1 MNEPIPFT
9 PVTIGIAV
17 VIFFLGVALAW
28 FWGRLRA
35 RELSARV
42 RELEATASGN
52 QSVEAELRR
61 QSLELRAE
69 RDVLREKLEMEQ
81 QRRVSAESTAQKARE
96 NIDEQRKLLD
106 EARTKFADAFQGL
119 ASDALGKSSLQF
131 LELANS
137 KFESL
142 RGEAEGELEQRKVAI
157 EGLVRPLGETL
168 GYLNERLAQVE
179 SSRQEAYGEL
189 RSQVKQLS
197 DTSKE
202 LRVEASSLSNS
213 LKQPQV
219 KGRWGELTLR
229 RAVELAGMS
238 GHCDF
243 EEQVSVDTE
252 GGRLRPDMI
261 VHLPGGG
268 RVVIDAKVPLN
279 GFLAATAAQNDDD
292 HAAAMLEH
300 ARLVR
305 GHIQA
310 LSAREYWK
318 QFEPTPEFVVLFV
331 PGESFFSAALESI
344 PTLIEEAIDKR
355 VVLASPT
362 TLIALLRAISYGW
375 RQEALAENAER
386 ISSLGKELYERLTIF
401 AEHLGDV
408 GRSLERANEG
418 YTKAVRSFNTRLLP
432 GANKFRDLGV
442 ASTKEIEALEPVE
455 SLPEPLVTTSSSPE
469 PEIAASGDAPS
480 ARAASASASES
491 A

>member
-142 RGEAEGELEQRKVAI
+142 RGEAEGELEQRKIAI

>member
-1 MNEPIPFT
+1 ME
-9 PVTIGIAV
+9 
-17 VIFFLGVALAW
+17 
-28 FWGRLRA
+28 
-35 RELSARV
+35 S
-42 RELEATASGN
+42 
-52 QSVEAELRR
+52 ELRR

-69 RDVLREKLEMEQ
+69 RDVLREKLDMEQ
-81 QRRVSAESTAQKARE
+81 QRRVSAETTANKARE
-96 NIDEQRKLLD
+96 NMDEQKKLLD

-119 ASDALGKSSLQF
+119 ASDALGKSSQQF
-131 LELANS
+131 LDLANA

-142 RGEAEGELEQRKVAI
+142 RGESLGDLEQRRVAI

-168 GYLNERLAQVE
+168 GSLNERLSQVE
-179 SSRQEAYGEL
+179 SSRNEAYGEL
-189 RSQVKQLS
+189 RSQVQQLAE
-197 DTSKE
+197 TSKE
-202 LRVEASSLSNS
+202 LRDEAGALSNS

-238 GHCDF
+238 SHCDF
-243 EEQVSVDTE
+243 EEQVSVNTE
-252 GGRLRPDMI
+252 TGRLRPDMI

-279 GFLAATAAQNDDD
+279 GFLAATAAETDEE

-305 GHIQA
+305 AHIKA
-310 LSAREYWK
+310 LSAQEYWK

-331 PGESFFSAALESI
+331 PGESFFSAALESV

-355 VVLASPT
+355 IVLASPT

-375 RQEALAENAER
+375 RQEMLAENAER
-386 ISSLGKELYERLTIF
+386 ISALGKELYERLSVF
-401 AEHLGDV
+401 SDHLGEV

-432 GANKFRDLGV
+432 GANKFRELGV
-442 ASTKEIEALEPVE
+442 ASSKEIEALDPVE
-455 SLPEPLVTTSSSPE
+455 SLPEPLVGAVVEDEKQIGTEEEGKPKGR
-469 PEIAASGDAPS
+469 P
-480 ARAASASASES
+480 ASAG
-491 A
+491 

>member
-9 PVTIGIAV
+9 PVTIGIAMV
-17 VIFFLGVALAW
+17 LFLLGAALTW
-28 FWGRLRA
+28 FWSRLRA

-61 QSLELRAE
+61 QSLELKAE

-81 QRRVSAESTAQKARE
+81 QRRASAESSAEKARE
-96 NIDEQRKLLD
+96 NIDEQRKILD

-142 RGEAEGELEQRKVAI
+142 RGEAEGDLEQRKVAI
-157 EGLVRPLGETL
+157 EGLVRPLGDTL
-168 GYLNERLAQVE
+168 GQLNERLQQVE

-189 RSQVKQLS
+189 RTQVKQLA

-238 GHCDF
+238 PHCDF
-243 EEQVSVDTE
+243 VEQVSVDTE

-279 GFLAATAAQNDDD
+279 GFLAATAAENDDE

-331 PGESFFSAALESI
+331 PGESFFSAALESV

-375 RQEALAENAER
+375 RQEMLAENAER
-386 ISSLGKELYERLTIF
+386 ISTLGKELYERLTVF
-401 AEHLGDV
+401 ADHLGGV
-408 GRSLERANEG
+408 GDSLRKANEG
-418 YTKAVRSFNTRLLP
+418 YDRAVRSFNTRLQP
-432 GANKFRDLGV
+432 GAQKFRELGV
-442 ASTKEIEALEPVE
+442 ASSKEIEPLEPVG
-455 SLPEPLVTTSSSPE
+455 SLLEPLSGVSAES
-469 PEIAASGDAPS
+469 EIAASTEDAPA
-480 ARAASASASES
+480 ARAASASASETT
-491 A
+491 